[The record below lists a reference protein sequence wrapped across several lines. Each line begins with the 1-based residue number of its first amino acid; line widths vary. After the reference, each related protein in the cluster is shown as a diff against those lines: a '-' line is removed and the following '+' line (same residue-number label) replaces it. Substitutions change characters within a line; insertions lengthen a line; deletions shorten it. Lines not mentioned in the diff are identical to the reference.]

1 MKDPAFDSVPSP
13 DMNANPSTR
22 RHHRQQKDCS
32 AASCRVEQVHRQRE
46 LRQAKAKATREKAA
60 AKQKATLQRKLA
72 AKNQRSAIRGTTR
85 NHDDA
90 STEIERLEAQ
100 LEDGTVSAASAHGL
114 KKWKTKAFII

>member
-13 DMNANPSTR
+13 GIDATPSTR

-46 LRQAKAKATREKAA
+46 LRQAKAKAAREKAA
-60 AKQKATLQRKLA
+60 AEQKATLQRKLA
-72 AKNQRSAIRGTTR
+72 AKNHRSASR
-85 NHDDA
+85 NDDDA
-90 STEIERLEAQ
+90 STEIQRLEAQ
-100 LEDGTVSAASAHGL
+100 LEDGAVSAASAHGL